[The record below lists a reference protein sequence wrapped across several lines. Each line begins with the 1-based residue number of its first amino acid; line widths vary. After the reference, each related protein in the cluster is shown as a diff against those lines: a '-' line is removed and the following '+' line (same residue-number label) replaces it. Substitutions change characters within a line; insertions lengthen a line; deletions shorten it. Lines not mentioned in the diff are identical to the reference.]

1 MATGLNDHAALLIV
15 DVQRDFCGTDGKM
28 AEFGADL
35 SSVDPAVDCIEQL
48 IQGAHD
54 HRVPVLFIR
63 LVTDA
68 ETDSRAMKAWYARQG
83 IDPEEA
89 VAVCRRGT
97 PGAEDYRVA
106 PEPGDYTV
114 EKQRYSAFVSTR
126 LELLLQRL
134 DIRKLIVTGVTTE
147 CCVDS
152 TVRDGFMKDYEIFV
166 VEDACA
172 AYEQAVHDMSI
183 RILGMNFA
191 TVLSA
196 EQVLSD
202 WKGAWR
208 K

>member
-1 MATGLNDHAALLIV
+1 MGMGLNDHAALLIV

-28 AEFGADL
+28 ADFGADL
-35 SSVDPAVDCIEQL
+35 SSVDPAVDRIEEL

-54 HRVPVLFIR
+54 HRVPVIFIR

-68 ETDSRAMKAWYARQG
+68 ETDSRAMKAWYALQG
-83 IDPEEA
+83 FDPEEA

-97 PGAEDYRVA
+97 PGSEDYRIA
-106 PEPGDYTV
+106 PGPGDYAV
-114 EKQRYSAFVSTR
+114 EKQRYSAFVGTR
-126 LELLLQRL
+126 LELLLQQL
-134 DIRKLIVTGVTTE
+134 DIHKLVVTGVTTE

-152 TVRDGFMKDYEIFV
+152 TIRDGFMKDYGIFV

-172 AYEQAVHDMSI
+172 AYDQNMHDMSI

-202 WKGAWR
+202 WKGA
-208 K
+208 